1 MTSSIAEK
9 NDDLELLRLFAERGD
24 RAALGALFSRYAD
37 PAYRFALRLCGRP
50 ADAEDAIQSAFLEI
64 CRHAAN
70 FRGDSSVKTWILG
83 FVLNACRSKA
93 REETR
98 RRSRQERA
106 ATVKESSA
114 AGGEAI
120 DQETADQVREA
131 VEELPEHYRSPVWLH
146 YAEGLSPAEVGAV
159 LNLPADTVRKQL
171 SRGIDRLREVLLP
184 AGAAGS
190 VVAVLATLAVE
201 TAPPT
206 LSASLAGIAS
216 GAAPAAAI
224 KVGIASKIAA
234 TAVAAI
240 ALAST
245 AGLLWWGIRLD
256 ERRPPDI
263 AEIERIV
270 REWQPTPEERR
281 FDEIGWAPDLRGAL
295 RLSKESGRPVF
306 LLTQSGRI
314 NLGRSDGGS
323 QFLRGHALSDAR
335 VISALNSSFVPVYL
349 SNVDFEEFGSAA
361 PEERKLRD
369 RIWADA
375 RKLKLPSGMDGIYL
389 LDPESG
395 RVLASSDLGKASPE
409 ALLAMLDGQRKTPP
423 GKALV
428 PPSSQSIPQASAP
441 GALTLHLTAR
451 YLDGEGRVEKDRGDF
466 HEFPAEDWVTLSSD
480 EWRNLLP
487 AEGESRRVDAAVALR
502 LLTLFHPPD
511 MSVTSDPDGRNSF
524 EEASLRV
531 SRFSRTY
538 VRIEGR
544 LKMQRSFTQFAKTPP
559 LPIDAVV
566 KGFIEIEPD
575 RSRIRSLRIIS
586 EGGRYGN
593 NNFGVAIRSTP

>member
-1 MTSSIAEK
+1 
-9 NDDLELLRLFAERGD
+9 
-24 RAALGALFSRYAD
+24 
-37 PAYRFALRLCGRP
+37 
-50 ADAEDAIQSAFLEI
+50 
-64 CRHAAN
+64 
-70 FRGDSSVKTWILG
+70 
-83 FVLNACRSKA
+83 
-93 REETR
+93 
-98 RRSRQERA
+98 
-106 ATVKESSA
+106 
-114 AGGEAI
+114 
-120 DQETADQVREA
+120 
-131 VEELPEHYRSPVWLH
+131 
-146 YAEGLSPAEVGAV
+146 
-159 LNLPADTVRKQL
+159 
-171 SRGIDRLREVLLP
+171 
-184 AGAAGS
+184 
-190 VVAVLATLAVE
+190 
-201 TAPPT
+201 
-206 LSASLAGIAS
+206 
-216 GAAPAAAI
+216 
-224 KVGIASKIAA
+224 
-234 TAVAAI
+234 
-240 ALAST
+240 
-245 AGLLWWGIRLD
+245 
-256 ERRPPDI
+256 
-263 AEIERIV
+263 
-270 REWQPTPEERR
+270 
-281 FDEIGWAPDLRGAL
+281 
-295 RLSKESGRPVF
+295 
-306 LLTQSGRI
+306 
-314 NLGRSDGGS
+314 
-323 QFLRGHALSDAR
+323 
-335 VISALNSSFVPVYL
+335 LNSSFVPVYL

>member
-1 MTSSIAEK
+1 MKPPVAEK
-9 NDDLELLRLFAERGD
+9 NDDLELLRRFAERGD

-50 ADAEDAIQSAFLEI
+50 ADAEDAIQTAFLEVF
-64 CRHAAN
+64 RHAAN

-106 ATVKESSA
+106 AARSESA
-114 AGGEAI
+114 AAFDVGV
-120 DQETADQVREA
+120 DPETANQVREA

-159 LNLPADTVRKQL
+159 LNLSADTVRKQL
-171 SRGIDRLREVLLP
+171 ARGIDRLRDVLLP

-190 VVAVLATLAVE
+190 VVAILATLAVE
-201 TAPPT
+201 TAPPK
-206 LSASLAGIAS
+206 LAASLAGIAS

-234 TAVAAI
+234 GAVAAL

-245 AGLLWWGIRLD
+245 AGFLWWGIRVD
-256 ERRPPDI
+256 ERRPPEF
-263 AEIERIV
+263 AEIEQRV

-281 FDEIGWAPDLRGAL
+281 FDEIGWAPDLRTAL
-295 RLSKESGRPVF
+295 RVSRESGRPVF

-323 QFLRGHALSDAR
+323 QFLRGHALSDSR
-335 VISALNSSFVPVYL
+335 VISALNEAFVPVYL

-361 PEERKLRD
+361 PEEKKLRD
-369 RIWADA
+369 RIWSNA
-375 RKLKLPSGMDGIYL
+375 RKLGLPSGMDGLYL
-389 LDPESG
+389 LDPDSG
-395 RVLASSDLGKASPE
+395 SLLDSRDLGKASPQ
-409 ALLAMLDGQRKTPP
+409 AVLSLLDAHRKTPP
-423 GKALV
+423 GKALFPSSCQSV
-428 PPSSQSIPQASAP
+428 PPASSA

-451 YLDGEGRVEKDRGDF
+451 YLDRQGHVEKDRGDF
-466 HEFPAEDWVTLSSD
+466 HEFPAEDWLLLSPEECRS
-480 EWRNLLP
+480 LIP
-487 AEGESRRVDAAVALR
+487 PEGESRRVDAAAVLK

-511 MSVTSDPDGRNSF
+511 MSVGSDPDGRNQF
-524 EEASLRV
+524 DEASLRITRI
-531 SRFSRTY
+531 SKSY
-538 VRIEGR
+538 VRLEGR
-544 LKMQRSFTQFAKTPP
+544 LRMRRSFTQLEKTEPRP
-559 LPIDAVV
+559 VTAAVR
-566 KGFIEIEPD
+566 GFIELEAD

-586 EGGRYGN
+586 EGATFGPQ
-593 NNFGVAIRSTP
+593 NFGVAIRSLP

>member
-1 MTSSIAEK
+1 MSSQVAEK
-9 NDDLELLRLFAERGD
+9 NDDHELLRGFAERGD

-50 ADAEDAIQSAFLEI
+50 ADAEDALQTAFLEVF
-64 CRHAAN
+64 RHAAG
-70 FRGDSSVKTWILG
+70 FRGESSVKTWILG
-83 FVLNACRSKA
+83 FVLNACRSKS

-98 RRSRQERA
+98 RRNRQERA
-106 ATVKESSA
+106 ATANQAPSTGIGVDREL
-114 AGGEAI
+114 
-120 DQETADQVREA
+120 ADQVREA

-146 YAEGLSPAEVGAV
+146 YAEGLSPAEVGEV
-159 LNLPADTVRKQL
+159 LNLSPDTVRKQL
-171 SRGIDRLREVLLP
+171 SRGIDRLRDVLLP
-184 AGAAGS
+184 VGAAGS
-190 VVAVLATLAVE
+190 VVAILATLAIE

-206 LSASLAGIAS
+206 LAASLAGIAS
-216 GAAPAAAI
+216 GAAPAAAVKI
-224 KVGIASKIAA
+224 GIASKIAA

-245 AGLLWWGIRLD
+245 AGFLWWGIRLD
-256 ERRPPDI
+256 EIRPPEFV
-263 AEIERIV
+263 EIERRV
-270 REWQPTPEERR
+270 REWKPLPEERR
-281 FDEIGWAPDLRGAL
+281 FDEIGWARDLREAL
-295 RLSKESGRPVF
+295 RLSRESGRPVF

-323 QFLRGHALSDAR
+323 QYLRAQALSDSR
-335 VISALNSSFVPVYL
+335 VISALNAGFVPVYL

-375 RKLKLPSGMDGIYL
+375 RKSRLPAGMDGIYL
-389 LDPESG
+389 VDPESG
-395 RVLASSDLGKASPE
+395 RVLASADLGKASPDAVL
-409 ALLAMLDGQRKTPP
+409 ALLDANRKTPP
-423 GKALV
+423 GPTLI
-428 PPSSQSIPQASAP
+428 PPSSQSSPWASSP

-451 YLDGEGRVEKDRGDF
+451 YLDRQGRVEKERRGDF
-466 HEFPAEDWVTLSSD
+466 HEFPAEDWLVLSSD
-480 EWRNLLP
+480 EWRSLLP
-487 AEGESRRVDAAVALR
+487 AEGESRRVDAAIALR

-511 MSVTSDPDGRNSF
+511 MSIMSDPDGRNQF

-531 SRFSRTY
+531 SRVSRTY

-544 LKMQRSFTQFAKTPP
+544 LRMQRSFTQIEKTPP
-559 LPIDAVV
+559 RPIDAVI

-586 EGGRYGN
+586 EGGRYGP
-593 NNFGVAIRSTP
+593 NNFGVAVRSTP

>member
-1 MTSSIAEK
+1 MTSSLAEK
-9 NDDLELLRLFAERGD
+9 NDDLDLLRGFAERGD

-50 ADAEDAIQSAFLEI
+50 ADAEDALQTAFLEVF
-64 CRHAAN
+64 RHAAG
-70 FRGDSSVKTWILG
+70 FRGESSVKTWILG
-83 FVLNACRSKA
+83 FVLNACRSKS

-106 ATVKESSA
+106 AA
-114 AGGEAI
+114 ANDATLIPSGL
-120 DQETADQVREA
+120 DRDLADQVREA

-146 YAEGLSPAEVGAV
+146 YAEGLSPAEVGEV
-159 LNLPADTVRKQL
+159 LKLSPDTVRKQL
-171 SRGIDRLREVLLP
+171 SRGIDRLRDLLLP
-184 AGAAGS
+184 VGAAGS
-190 VVAVLATLAVE
+190 VVAVLSTLAVE
-201 TAPPT
+201 TAPPKLAQA
-206 LSASLAGIAS
+206 LSGIAT
-216 GAAPAAAI
+216 GAAPAAVKI
-224 KVGIASKIAA
+224 GVASKMAA

-245 AGLLWWGIRLD
+245 AGFLWWGIRLD
-256 ERRPPDI
+256 ERRPPDL
-263 AEIERIV
+263 AEIEQRV

-281 FDEIGWAPDLRGAL
+281 FDEIGWTRDLREAL
-295 RLSKESGRPVF
+295 RLSRESGRPVF

-323 QFLRGHALSDAR
+323 QFLRGHALSDSR
-335 VISALNSSFVPVYL
+335 VISALNAGFVPVYL

-361 PEERKLRD
+361 PEEKKLRD
-369 RIWADA
+369 RIWSDA
-375 RKLKLPSGMDGIYL
+375 RKSKLPSGMDGIYL

-395 RVLASSDLGKASPE
+395 RVLTSADLGKASPAAVL
-409 ALLAMLDGQRKTPP
+409 ALLEANRKTPP
-423 GKALV
+423 GPPLTA
-428 PPSSQSIPQASAP
+428 PSSQSSAP
-441 GALTLHLTAR
+441 SAAPGELTLHLTAR
-451 YLDGEGRVEKDRGDF
+451 YLDAQGHVEKERADF
-466 HEFPAEDWVTLSSD
+466 HEFPAEDWVVLSSG
-480 EWRNLLP
+480 EWRSLLP

-511 MSVTSDPDGRNSF
+511 MSVTSDPDGRNQF

-531 SRFSRTY
+531 SRFSRGY

-544 LKMQRSFTQFAKTPP
+544 LKMQRSFTQFEKTPP
-559 LPIDAVV
+559 RPIDAAVR
-566 KGFIEIEPD
+566 GFIEIDPD

-593 NNFGVAIRSTP
+593 SNFGIAIRSAP